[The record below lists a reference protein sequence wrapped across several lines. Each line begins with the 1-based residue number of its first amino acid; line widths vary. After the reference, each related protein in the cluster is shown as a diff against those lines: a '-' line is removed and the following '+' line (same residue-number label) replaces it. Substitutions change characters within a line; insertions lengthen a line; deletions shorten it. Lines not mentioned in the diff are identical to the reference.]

1 MFSMQD
7 KVVRGFQGAHQLSC
21 HAQVDGYFSTSY
33 NGWDTKISWEI
44 PWTYNQIAP
53 CIDLNHLRHIQSN
66 KGHYYG
72 NYF

>member
-33 NGWDTKISWEI
+33 NGWGYQDIMGNSL
-44 PWTYNQIAP
+44 
-53 CIDLNHLRHIQSN
+53 DLQPNSSL
-66 KGHYYG
+66 Y
-72 NYF
+72 

>member
-1 MFSMQD
+1 MQD

-21 HAQVDGYFSTSY
+21 HAQVERISQPLIMDG
-33 NGWDTKISWEI
+33 DTKISWEI
-44 PWTYNQIAP
+44 PWTCNQIAP